1 MFSMEKVDIE
11 RIASSYKGNKLM
23 QVLFRIWFVYI
34 MRCLQVKYL
43 QLLCM
48 RIQE

>member
-1 MFSMEKVDIE
+1 MEKVDIE
-11 RIASSYKGNKLM
+11 RIASSYIQQNHLM
-23 QVLFRIWFVYI
+23 KVLFRIWFVYI